1 MKTQIKPFG
10 LHRKVVL
17 AVLVLVLPLFSSAQ
31 MRIDWQQCYG
41 GEGHDHGQCILPIN
55 GGYLV
60 YGVVAAPQNT
70 GMVSCGIVSEYDNTW
85 LIWIDGQGILQN
97 QQCWNWDEDF
107 YLKEFISLESAKT
120 DNNEF
125 YMNAHT
131 NGKVTI
137 LKLDENLNELWRR
150 TPGYYGTQILP
161 TDDGG
166 VLLGGS
172 YGYLNKSQGTDT
184 ILKLDGEG
192 NTEWKISAGMAVVKI
207 IRAKDG
213 GFLVGGSDNEVLNDY
228 YILKVNQNG
237 EIVESI
243 ALGTTYPRILLE
255 LEDGFLLAG
264 NVGPDG
270 PNAHGEFDILLS
282 RIDEAG
288 NILWQRSCGGSSND
302 LLSNVFANANGGFT
316 VFGYT
321 NSNDGD
327 LHNRAG
333 NDYDIWVFHIEA
345 SGELMWE
352 RSIGSPTNHEWIENK
367 YPSVKRTGEYKYAM
381 AGTMCWEETPSG
393 DVNCSNSAEI
403 PNSGQNYWVL
413 HVTDTINSTGIPEPL
428 SPTGI
433 QMYPNP
439 TYGRVTLQGIEPV
452 EVQVFDALGQWVKSF
467 YNTNEILL
475 GDLPKG
481 MYLIKAVLED
491 GKTFTDKVVKE

>member
-1 MKTQIKPFG
+1 M
-10 LHRKVVL
+10 
-17 AVLVLVLPLFSSAQ
+17 
-31 MRIDWQQCYG
+31 
-41 GEGHDHGQCILPIN
+41 
-55 GGYLV
+55 
-60 YGVVAAPQNT
+60 
-70 GMVSCGIVSEYDNTW
+70 
-85 LIWIDGQGILQN
+85 
-97 QQCWNWDEDF
+97 
-107 YLKEFISLESAKT
+107 
-120 DNNEF
+120 
-125 YMNAHT
+125 
-131 NGKVTI
+131 
-137 LKLDENLNELWRR
+137 
-150 TPGYYGTQILP
+150 
-161 TDDGG
+161 
-166 VLLGGS
+166 
-172 YGYLNKSQGTDT
+172 
-184 ILKLDGEG
+184 
-192 NTEWKISAGMAVVKI
+192 
-207 IRAKDG
+207 
-213 GFLVGGSDNEVLNDY
+213 
-228 YILKVNQNG
+228 
-237 EIVESI
+237 
-243 ALGTTYPRILLE
+243 E

-302 LLSNVFANANGGFT
+302 LLSNVFANANRGFT

>member
-1 MKTQIKPFG
+1 MNTNIKHSRFNPG
-10 LHRKVVL
+10 IAVVIIAL
-17 AVLVLVLPLFSSAQ
+17 LSPIFSFAQ
-31 MRIDWQQCYG
+31 LRIDWQYCYG
-41 GEGHDHGQCILPIN
+41 SEGNDNGQCILPVN

-60 YGVVAAPQNT
+60 CGIVSAPQNT
-70 GMVSCGIVSEYDNTW
+70 GMVSCGMMSEYDNTW
-85 LIWIDGQGILQN
+85 LIRIDDQGVLQN

-107 YLKEFISLESAKT
+107 YFKEFISLESAKT

-192 NTEWKISAGMAVVKI
+192 NTEWKISAGMAVVTI

-288 NILWQRSCGGSSND
+288 HILWQRSCGGSSND

-327 LHNRAG
+327 LHNKTG
-333 NDYDIWVFHIEA
+333 NDYDIWVFHIDA
-345 SGELMWE
+345 SGELIWE
-352 RSIGSPTNHEWIENK
+352 RNIGSPMNHEWIDYNH
-367 YPSVKRTGEYKYAM
+367 PSVKRTGEYKYVM
-381 AGTMCWEETPSG
+381 AGTMLWEEIPSG

-413 HVTDTINSTGIPEPL
+413 HVTDTINSTGVSESL
-428 SPTGI
+428 SQIGAHVF
-433 QMYPNP
+433 PNP
-439 TYGRVTLQGIEPV
+439 TKDVIHIQGIEPV
-452 EVQVFDALGQWVKSF
+452 EVLVYDALGQCAKTCHG
-467 YNTNEILL
+467 TNEIPM

-491 GKTFTDKVVKE
+491 GKVYMDKVVKE